1 MKFRATVLGVEQDGH
16 PIQSFSQDQQTITT
30 WAFTAADKRQANVQV
45 FAIQETS
52 LGIIEPAIKRA
63 PKKIEGE

>member
-1 MKFRATVLGVEQDGH
+1 MKFRAIVLDKEQDGH

-30 WAFTAADKRQANVQV
+30 WAFVAADKHQANVQV

-52 LGIIEPAIKRA
+52 LGIIEPAIKRE
-63 PKKIEGE
+63 PKKIKGE